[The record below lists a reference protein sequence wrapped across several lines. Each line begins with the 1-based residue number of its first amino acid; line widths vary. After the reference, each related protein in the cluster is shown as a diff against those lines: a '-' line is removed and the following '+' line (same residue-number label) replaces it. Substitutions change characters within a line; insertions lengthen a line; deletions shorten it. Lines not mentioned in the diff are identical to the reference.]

1 VNKNI
6 SFMALF
12 LFFSFSLTS
21 CSIYHVDSRQD
32 TLRYYPPKKDISE
45 VVYLEK
51 VERPYEVIGRVT
63 VNTERRQ
70 RLSDVMTKMKREAA
84 ILGADAF
91 TNIRT
96 DASGAWKSLPAQ
108 EVIGNAYV
116 RANFTADLIV
126 FK

>member
-1 VNKNI
+1 MNRNK
-6 SFMALF
+6 FLPL
-12 LFFSFSLTS
+12 LFFLSFTLGS
-21 CSIYHVDSRQD
+21 CSIYHIDSQED
-32 TLRYYPPKKDISE
+32 TLNYYPPKKNISE

-51 VERPYEVIGRVT
+51 VDRPYEVIGRVT

-70 RLSDVMTKMKREAA
+70 KLSDVMAKMKREAA

-96 DASGAWKSLPAQ
+96 DASGVWKKLPAQ